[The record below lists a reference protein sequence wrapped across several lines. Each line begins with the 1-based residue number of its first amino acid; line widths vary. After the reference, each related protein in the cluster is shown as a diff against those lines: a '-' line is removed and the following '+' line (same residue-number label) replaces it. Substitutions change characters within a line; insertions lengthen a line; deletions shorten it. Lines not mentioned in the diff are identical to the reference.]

1 MVTITVDRNIYSD
14 EVITKAVYWETGNY
28 CVSRKLV
35 GTEEEITFQPNPKF
49 SEKES
54 LLRERFVG
62 HLNDFKLRQIVNHET
77 KDIRTIL
84 YIKAFAHNDDF
95 EEMID

>member
-1 MVTITVDRNIYSD
+1 MVTITADRNIYSD
-14 EVITKAVYWETGNY
+14 EVITKAVYWETGCYRVN
-28 CVSRKLV
+28 RKLV
-35 GTEEEITFQPNPKF
+35 GTEEEITFQSDTDL
-49 SEKES
+49 SERED
-54 LLRERFVG
+54 LLRERFVR

-95 EEMID
+95 EEIID

>member
-1 MVTITVDRNIYSD
+1 MVTIVVDRNVFSD

-28 CVSRKLV
+28 RVSRKLV
-35 GTEEEITFQPNPKF
+35 GTDEEVTFQPNAGL

-54 LLRERFVG
+54 LLRERFVQ
-62 HLNDFKLRQIVNHET
+62 HLNDFKLRQIVDEET

-84 YIKAFAHNDDF
+84 YIKAFAHSEDF
-95 EEMID
+95 EEIMD

>member
-35 GTEEEITFQPNPKF
+35 GTEEAITFQPHA
-49 SEKES
+49 ELTEEEGQ
-54 LLRERFVG
+54 LRNRFVG
-62 HLNDFKLRQIVNHET
+62 HLNDFKLRQLVNLET

>member
-35 GTEEEITFQPNPKF
+35 GTEEEITFQSNTDF
-49 SEKES
+49 SENED
-54 LLRERFVG
+54 LLRERFAR
-62 HLNDFKLRQIVNHET
+62 HLNDFKLRQIVDEET

-84 YIKAFAHNDDF
+84 YIKAFATGDDF
-95 EEMID
+95 EEIID